1 MARQRQLKTD
11 DCPMARALYIVGD
24 RWSLLIIRD
33 AFDGT
38 SRFND
43 FRRGLNVAK
52 NILAERLKLLVDEGV
67 LSIEPASDGSPYH
80 EYLLTRKGAD
90 LFPIVVAFRQWGEAH
105 LYGQGERHSLLVERA
120 TGKPVCRIQLRT
132 RSGARLDHAA
142 VIVRKLPKSTPVQTT
157 VRTRARRATA
167 P

>member
-1 MARQRQLKTD
+1 MARQSNLKTD

-38 SRFND
+38 RRFND

-52 NILAERLKLLVDEGV
+52 NILSERLKLLVDEGV
-67 LSIEPASDGSPYH
+67 LSVEPASDGSPYH
-80 EYLLTRKGAD
+80 EYVLTKKGIE

-105 LYGQGERHSLLVERA
+105 LYGKGERHSLLVERK
-120 TGKPVCRIQLRT
+120 TGKPIRKIELRT
-132 RSGARLDHAA
+132 QTGVLLDPADALVKKRPKVPTAPRTVAA
-142 VIVRKLPKSTPVQTT
+142 
-157 VRTRARRATA
+157 RTRRAA
-167 P
+167 A